1 MLNEELLFAWLQ
13 LGCTIDNQRLV
24 PQLPFNEALVCGLL
38 CRSSHPLTASDL
50 CAQTHILKSQMNAIL
65 RSLERKGF
73 LERSQ
78 SQEDRRQL
86 HLRLLPQGRACYTAS
101 HRQTLALV
109 DRLIASVG
117 EDKIRTLIPLLQA
130 VTERFNEISKEV

>member
-1 MLNEELLFAWLQ
+1 
-13 LGCTIDNQRLV
+13 
-24 PQLPFNEALVCGLL
+24 
-38 CRSSHPLTASDL
+38 
-50 CAQTHILKSQMNAIL
+50 MNAIL

>member
-1 MLNEELLFAWLQ
+1 MRNCFLPGSSWAAPS
-13 LGCTIDNQRLV
+13 TINGWCPTCPSTRHWSAAFSAA
-24 PQLPFNEALVCGLL
+24 LPT
-38 CRSSHPLTASDL
+38 PLPPAT
-50 CAQTHILKSQMNAIL
+50 CAHILKSQMNAIL